1 MNQHHSL
8 EGIVPM
14 ARPAFAALLQQ
25 AEDWG
30 FSPVIGDALR
40 TCADQAAAGKVERSW
55 HVFGRAVDLQLSG
68 ADAYRRLG
76 EWWESVGGT
85 WGGRWTSAYPPDG
98 DFQHYQWSGGR
109 DGIPAEIWP
118 DGEDCDAA
126 RAAYLASSD
135 AQTPL
140 AASLS
145 SSRRPRRWL
154 SASVLGGAL
163 GALGGVLLHSLL
175 RARGY

>member
-1 MNQHHSL
+1 
-8 EGIVPM
+8 M

-30 FSPVIGDALR
+30 FAPVIGDALR
-40 TCADQAAAGKVERSW
+40 TCEDQAVAGKVVRSW

-85 WGGRWTSAYPPDG
+85 WGGRWTASYPPDG

-109 DGIPAEIWP
+109 DGIPDEIWP
-118 DGEDCDAA
+118 AGQDCDSA
-126 RAAYLASSD
+126 RTAYLSSTA
-135 AQTPL
+135 AQTPP
-140 AASLS
+140 AALPS

-163 GALGGVLLHSLL
+163 GALGGAVLYAVL
-175 RARGY
+175 RGRV